1 MVLLNSSIVVK
12 ESRLGSWHDV
22 ETVGRPGVLKIVND
36 GGQYRG
42 EDFQVAQP
50 VLSSAHKCILFI
62 LVA

>member
-1 MVLLNSSIVVK
+1 
-12 ESRLGSWHDV
+12 V